1 MSENTGSGAA
11 HTYAESPSREASTF
25 LAIKTASH
33 SVARL
38 SDDERNVILL
48 DLADATEAHTSD
60 LLAANALDLARMDK
74 ADPRYDR
81 LQLTEAR
88 LHDIAS
94 DLRKVASLPSP
105 LGRVL
110 KHSILPNG
118 LELTR
123 ISVPF
128 GVIGIIFEARP
139 NVCFD
144 CFALCLK
151 AGSAC
156 VLKGGSD
163 AKDSCTAIVS
173 LIHDILRRHG
183 LSEET
188 VQLFTTHEDTDR
200 LLNARGFVD
209 LIIPRGSSR
218 LINYVREHARVPVIE
233 TGAGVVHCYVDRA
246 ADLEKAKAI
255 VLNAK
260 TRRVSV
266 CNALDCL
273 IIHRDRLTDLPALC
287 QPLLEKGVEI
297 LSPLSNSPRG
307 EEDIISSGK
316 TNGNEA
322 LPSTREDEEG
332 IFGTEFLSL
341 RMAVKVVD
349 SLDEALDHIARYGS
363 GHSESIVTED
373 PEAARRFLAEVDAA
387 CVYHNAPTS
396 FTDGGQFGLGAEI
409 GISTQKLHARGP
421 MALEEITTYKW
432 LIKGDGQVR
441 P

>member
-1 MSENTGSGAA
+1 MSTPLTPSIPGQRPSILSTGSSLRA
-11 HTYAESPSREASTF
+11 
-25 LAIKTASH
+25 ASH
-33 SVARL
+33 VIARL
-38 SDDERNVILL
+38 TDEARSAVLI
-48 DLADATEAHTSD
+48 DLAATTEARTAD
-60 LLAANALDLARMDK
+60 LLAANALDLARMDA

-81 LQLTEAR
+81 LQLTEQR
-88 LHDIAS
+88 LRDIAA
-94 DLRKVASLPSP
+94 DLRKVAALPSP

-123 ISVPF
+123 VSVPF

-156 VLKGGSD
+156 ILKGGSD
-163 AKDSCTAIVS
+163 AKDSCTAIVG
-173 LIHDILRRHG
+173 LIHEVLQRHG
-183 LSEET
+183 LSEDCAVLLT
-188 VQLFTTHEDTDR
+188 SHEDTDR
-200 LLNARGFVD
+200 LLQARGLVD

-218 LINYVREHARVPVIE
+218 LINYVREHAQVPVIE
-233 TGAGVVHCYVDRA
+233 TGAGVVHCYIDRA
-246 ADLEKAKAI
+246 ADLEKAIPI
-255 VLNAK
+255 VVNAK

-273 IIHRDRLTDLPALC
+273 IVHRDRLADLPTIFE
-287 QPLLEKGVEI
+287 PLLSRGVTIEMEEKDFPANSKNDYHLWEKI
-297 LSPLSNSPRG
+297 LPAM
-307 EEDIISSGK
+307 GK
-316 TNGNEA
+316 QITIGGK
-322 LPSTREDEEG
+322 D

-341 RMAVKVVD
+341 RMAVKIVD
-349 SLDEALDHIARYGS
+349 SLDETLEHIARYGS

-432 LIKGDGQVR
+432 MIKGNGQTR